1 MKDHDRLS
9 LGSRLSSERLSGM
22 SGEPRP
28 DAPPGDRTSPDA
40 DSTRSRRP
48 RRRAVRVLIVAL
60 VAVVVLAGSG
70 VAFAVYEQSRI
81 RKVDLT
87 KPGRAGEVGGALTD
101 ARSGDPFNILA
112 VGSDS
117 RAFAKTTQDRKQFG
131 AAQQADS
138 QRSDTMMVVRIDPKS
153 GQAMILSIARDLYV
167 KLDGGG
173 MDRINS
179 AFADPKNASKS
190 DPGRLI
196 RTIKANFGIPI
207 NHYVEVDFEGFR
219 DVVSAIGGVPVYFK
233 YPARDAFSLL
243 DIRQAGCVDL
253 DGNQA
258 LAYVRARHLE
268 VKAAKGWEPDGTS
281 DIGRIQRQ
289 QDFIR
294 RVLHKAIRDGLT
306 NPVAAVKLI
315 NAGAGHLTTDSGFG
329 VNDMRH
335 LATQLRGIGDSGL
348 TTQALTGNPF
358 TDPGGA
364 DVLKVDPAAA
374 APVLAA
380 FGAPARPGPPTTA
393 PRSRPGGRATATTA
407 PPPPPPATP
416 TTAPPKGSDP
426 SMAC

>member
-1 MKDHDRLS
+1 
-9 LGSRLSSERLSGM
+9 M

-28 DAPPGDRTSPDA
+28 DPPAGEPAGPDPA
-40 DSTRSRRP
+40 SP
-48 RRRAVRVLIVAL
+48 RRRRSFGRRARRALIVAMAAM
-60 VAVVVLAGSG
+60 VILAGSG

-87 KPGRAGEVGGALTD
+87 KPGRAGQVGGALSE
-101 ARSGDPFNILA
+101 AKPGEAFNVLV

-117 RAFAKTTQDRKQFG
+117 RAFAKTTQDRRQFG

-167 KLDGGG
+167 KIDGGG
-173 MDRINS
+173 MDRINT

-219 DVVSAIGGVPVYFK
+219 DVVNAIGGVPVYFK

-243 DIRQAGCVDL
+243 DIRQGGCVDL

-268 VKAAKGWEPDGTS
+268 VMSGRGWEPDGTS

-294 RVLHKAIRDGLT
+294 RVLHKAVRDGLT

-315 NAGAGHLTTDSGFG
+315 NAGAAHLTTDSGFG
-329 VNDMRH
+329 LNDMRR
-335 LATQLRGIGDSGL
+335 LATQLRGIGDTGL

-358 TDPGGA
+358 TASGGA
-364 DVLKVDPAAA
+364 DVLKLDPAAA

-380 FGAPARPGPPTTA
+380 FGSPSRSGSPPTTV
-393 PRSRPGGRATATTA
+393 RSRPGGRATATTA
-407 PPPPPPATP
+407 PLPPPSSTA

-426 SMAC
+426 SMTC